1 MLDKGDES
9 NILIKIYHLM
19 IFLILAFVWFNEREK
34 GILMEEKWKEKKL
47 CILIK
52 YVGGGWA
59 GLGIYVEVSVFGL
72 GGRVSNEFYCITGW
86 IGLGGCMVAS
96 VWFYEKFFL

>member
-34 GILMEEKWKEKKL
+34 GILMEEK
-47 CILIK
+47 
-52 YVGGGWA
+52 
-59 GLGIYVEVSVFGL
+59 
-72 GGRVSNEFYCITGW
+72 
-86 IGLGGCMVAS
+86 
-96 VWFYEKFFL
+96 